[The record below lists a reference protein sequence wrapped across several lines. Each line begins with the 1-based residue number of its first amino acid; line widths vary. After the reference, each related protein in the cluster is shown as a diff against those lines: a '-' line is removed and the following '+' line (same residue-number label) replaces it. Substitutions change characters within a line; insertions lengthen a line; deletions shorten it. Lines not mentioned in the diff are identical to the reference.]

1 MAHSHSPALPPTAQ
15 PLVLP
20 TTESHVLR
28 RRRYAHLEVRTCQ
41 EALHLPP
48 TQVQPVAETQIIVLT
63 AGAMRMEL
71 QDDGPRRSYQA
82 QTGDLFLTGP
92 HGQAY
97 EQSWTS
103 LVAQAPRCVSLYLS
117 NQLLALTAATESGA
131 DAAQVKLREG
141 SCIPDPLL
149 RQLSLSLA
157 QELETPENQSELY
170 ADTAARMLAVQ
181 LVRQHCA
188 RSYQVPEYRG
198 KLLPQ
203 RLSLVRDY
211 VQAHLAEP
219 ILLESL
225 AAEACLSPYHFC
237 RLFKQTTGQ
246 SPNQYVIQQR
256 MERAVHLLRST
267 DHSVTQV
274 AYAVGYRSLGHFAQL
289 FQRHTGCAPTEFQRW
304 PRAADKV

>member
-1 MAHSHSPALPPTAQ
+1 
-15 PLVLP
+15 
-20 TTESHVLR
+20 VLR
-28 RRRYAHLEVRTCQ
+28 QRRYKDLEVRASQ
-41 EALHLPP
+41 EVLHLPP
-48 TQVQPVAETQIIVLT
+48 TQVAPVAETQIIVLT

-71 QDDGPRRSYQA
+71 QDEGPRRSYQA
-82 QTGDLFLTGP
+82 QAGDLFLTGP
-92 HGQAY
+92 NGPTY

-103 LVAQAPRCVSLYLS
+103 LVAEPPRSISLYVS
-117 NQLLALTAATESGA
+117 NQLLALTAAAESGA

-149 RQLSLSLA
+149 RQLSVSLA

-170 ADTAARMLAVQ
+170 ADTAARMVAVQ

-188 RSYQVPEYRG
+188 RVYQVPEYRG

-203 RLSLVRDY
+203 RLRLVQDY

-225 AAEACLSPYHFC
+225 ASVACLSPYHFC

-256 MERAVHLLRST
+256 MERALHLLQTTESNL
-267 DHSVTQV
+267 TQV
-274 AYAVGYRSLGHFAQL
+274 AYAVGYRSPGHFAQL
-289 FQRHTGCAPTEFQRW
+289 FQRHTGCSPTAFQRW
-304 PRAADKV
+304 PRPPEEA